1 MSQAAPY
8 TGRPVSEGTA
18 AGLLHQADPGPPA
31 DATAGQ
37 VRAAFAA
44 VAADRHDLAER
55 LRVAGRAA
63 EADIIGVAALIAA
76 DPALVGPAVTAV
88 AAGTDAATAVAGAA
102 EAQAA
107 VLSGLAVPE
116 LAERAGDVRQ
126 IAQAVLGRLAAA
138 GAPPRPDGAFIL
150 VRREVSPAD
159 LIEYAEDGLAG
170 AVSVAGGGSSHAA
183 IVARGLGL
191 PMITGVDAAVL
202 AEPDGQHAVLDAV
215 AGELRIGPA
224 AGAGLVAGGS
234 ATAGDGPGAGDGLAG
249 GSGPAALAGNG
260 RRQARYAGPAAT
272 ADGHEITVL
281 CNVAS
286 AAETR
291 TGLAHGAT
299 GVGLLRTEIP
309 FTEALAWP
317 TLAEHR
323 AHLAPILGLLAGR
336 TATVR
341 LLDFSGDKIPPFLA
355 GPRGAGTAATTG
367 TVPAPGSWAG
377 AGPGVTAGS
386 GAAPGFGAGAGPGAA
401 PGFGAGAGP
410 GAAAGFGAGAGP
422 GVAAGFG
429 ADAGHAPGAGLA
441 AFLAHPTALRDQL
454 RAILEAGRE
463 ARLGVLIP
471 MVSSPGEVDQ
481 VRTALAETAA
491 AIGAAAPRLGI
502 MVELA
507 ATAAAAETF
516 APAVDFFSIGTNDLA
531 GQVLGLDRRDPTA
544 RPALAADPRVLGL
557 IRHVTQAA
565 RKAGIGVSVCGDA
578 AADAQ
583 VLPLL
588 IGLGVDTLS
597 VPAAR
602 VERVRSWVAGLDA
615 GNCAELAARALA
627 AETVDA
633 VWKLVPPL

>member
-116 LAERAGDVRQ
+116 LAE
-126 IAQAVLGRLAAA
+126 
-138 GAPPRPDGAFIL
+138 
-150 VRREVSPAD
+150 
-159 LIEYAEDGLAG
+159 
-170 AVSVAGGGSSHAA
+170 
-183 IVARGLGL
+183 
-191 PMITGVDAAVL
+191 
-202 AEPDGQHAVLDAV
+202 PDGQHAVLDAV

-234 ATAGDGPGAGDGLAG
+234 AVAEGSAVAGGSAIAGGSVTGADGTAAGAAPAA
-249 GSGPAALAGNG
+249 GSGPAAMAGNG

-336 TATVR
+336 TVTVR

-401 PGFGAGAGP
+401 P
-410 GAAAGFGAGAGP
+410 GFGAGAGP

-491 AIGAAAPRLGI
+491 ATGAAAPRLGI

-615 GNCAELAARALA
+615 GSCAELAARALA
-627 AETVDA
+627 AETVAA